1 MSKRFAKNA
10 IRQIAKREGIS
21 VEAVKKEMQNAIIAA
36 YNNPK
41 TKAVWNE
48 RFGEGVLPTPEEFI
62 SKMSQAIA

>member
-21 VEAVKKEMQNAIIAA
+21 VEAVKMEMQNAIIAA
-36 YNNPK
+36 YNNPE
-41 TKAVWNE
+41 TKAKWNE

-62 SKMSQAIA
+62 SKMAKAIA